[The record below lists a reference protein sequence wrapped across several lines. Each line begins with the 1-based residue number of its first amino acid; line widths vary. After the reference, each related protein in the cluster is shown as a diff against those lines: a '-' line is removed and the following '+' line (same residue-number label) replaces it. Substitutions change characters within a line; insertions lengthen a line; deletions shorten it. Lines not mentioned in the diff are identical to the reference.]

1 MYERQH
7 KGPDSIPNAKLY
19 TRSISWLIT
28 KRARM
33 LFYWCT
39 VRFMIRGRRWR
50 EQNVGILHGIT
61 CQTKQTLRS
70 DQGGKCVYIDCVNA
84 AKDTHTNDEAVGSCF
99 ARQDKKPIII
109 MSFVPS
115 PKSSLLHYSTGIL
128 IDGWMDGHGH
138 KNWGRWW
145 ILSIFSLARLSYFSD
160 EVYSYETQTMLYKI
174 FLIANCFQAYIVIN
188 QSVVIIIG

>member
-28 KRARM
+28 KRVRM

-39 VRFMIRGRRWR
+39 IR
-50 EQNVGILHGIT
+50 EESNVGILHGST

-84 AKDTHTNDEAVGSCF
+84 AKDTHTDDEAVGSCF
-99 ARQDKKPIII
+99 ARQDKKPIVI
-109 MSFVPS
+109 MSFAPS
-115 PKSSLLHYSTGIL
+115 QKSALLHYSTGIL
-128 IDGWMDGHGH
+128 IDEWLVGGWMDTATRTGG
-138 KNWGRWW
+138 GDE
-145 ILSIFSLARLSYFSD
+145 SCQFSL
-160 EVYSYETQTMLYKI
+160 
-174 FLIANCFQAYIVIN
+174 
-188 QSVVIIIG
+188 